1 MKRKDILSA
10 KTKQN
15 EFAKWD
21 QQTKVKYAKFAS
33 IMALPRNVFVNKNAD
48 RLFPIL
54 NLYNF
59 RIFDYLSFREEKYLF
74 MIILVEK
81 SNKNQSHQRRTD
93 SLKE

>member
-1 MKRKDILSA
+1 
-10 KTKQN
+10 
-15 EFAKWD
+15 
-21 QQTKVKYAKFAS
+21 
-33 IMALPRNVFVNKNAD
+33 MALPRNVFVNKNAD